1 MVNLLPSPEPT
12 PLSAED
18 RYRLLAENSSDIV
31 YQTAGLNIIWIS
43 PSVTAVLG
51 WDEADLIGQPAQ
63 KLVSSHQDLSWIVTN
78 RMELEKGHD
87 VAQEMLLTAK
97 NGDEIWF
104 SGSAHPVHGDG
115 GDLEGFVV
123 GMRNIDQKVQTR
135 KRLQESEEKFRSAMV
150 NAAVAVAI
158 TDKDD
163 NILEVNEAML
173 TFLGRSFDDI
183 RGKKMDE
190 FATPEDEESDSEL
203 FDQLMSGQRDF
214 YRTTTSSHR
223 PDGLIFFG
231 DLSISV
237 VRNDEGE
244 VLWII
249 NQILDITEQT
259 GVRQKLI
266 QLATI
271 DQTTGLLNRSSIV
284 DKLNVS
290 INETVSWGG
299 SVGVL
304 LIDLDRFR
312 SVNDSLGH
320 AAGDELLNEIAVR
333 LQQAVGMRATVGRY
347 GGDEFLLIAPGASNE
362 REMAGLIG
370 QVNAVIG
377 QEFDIAGRR
386 IVLTASLGASFYSP
400 LSNAQSLIQEAA
412 TALTE
417 AKRQGRSR
425 LQVFDNVLANAAA
438 YRLQVEEELRK
449 AIANHEFVVYYQPII
464 KLATFK
470 QVAQE
475 ALVRWEHPTDG
486 LTGPVSFI
494 EIAED
499 SGLIAGIGRQVLEQV
514 CRDIRDTPTLEGK
527 VAVNISAVEL
537 SDPEWL
543 DNALRIIRDVGIEP
557 SRLIF
562 EIT

>member
-63 KLVSSHQDLSWIVTN
+63 KLVSSHQDLSWIVKN
-78 RMELEKGHD
+78 RMELEQGHD

-97 NGDEIWF
+97 NGDELWF
-104 SGSAHPVHGDG
+104 SGNAHPVHGDG

-183 RGKKMDE
+183 RGKKMDD

-223 PDGLIFFG
+223 PDGHIFFG

-237 VRNDEGE
+237 VRDDKGE

-271 DQTTGLLNRSSIV
+271 DQTTGLLNRASIV

-320 AAGDELLNEIAVR
+320 AAGDELLNKIAVR
-333 LQQAVGMRATVGRY
+333 LQKAVGLRATVGRY

-362 REMAGLIG
+362 RELAGLIG

-400 LSNAQSLIQEAA
+400 LSNAQSLI
-412 TALTE
+412 
-417 AKRQGRSR
+417 
-425 LQVFDNVLANAAA
+425 
-438 YRLQVEEELRK
+438 
-449 AIANHEFVVYYQPII
+449 H
-464 KLATFK
+464 
-470 QVAQE
+470 
-475 ALVRWEHPTDG
+475 
-486 LTGPVSFI
+486 
-494 EIAED
+494 
-499 SGLIAGIGRQVLEQV
+499 
-514 CRDIRDTPTLEGK
+514 
-527 VAVNISAVEL
+527 
-537 SDPEWL
+537 
-543 DNALRIIRDVGIEP
+543 
-557 SRLIF
+557 
-562 EIT
+562 